1 MNEDHDSEIHL
12 NEEFKPDKDLK
23 KVYYIYAIIIMVVS
37 CFSWSISLIFFTYWW
52 ISLFINIP
60 VISVFIL
67 ILIWIPMY
75 YNSISYKVDDEDV
88 EYNRGVWFKNIGI
101 VPYSKITNIDIS
113 QGPVARHYGFAS
125 LKIQTAGYSAQRQA
139 EIKLSGIIEYQKLKK
154 LIMDKVREH
163 KKTPPEIPE
172 EEEKINQKILD
183 EIIKIRK
190 IMEKS

>member
-1 MNEDHDSEIHL
+1 MNENNDTEIRL

-23 KVYYIYAIIIMVVS
+23 KVYYIYAIIIVAVS
-37 CFSWSISLIFFTYWW
+37 CFSWSIPLIFFTDLW
-52 ISLFINIP
+52 ISLYINIP
-60 VISVFIL
+60 IVLVLIL
-67 ILIWIPMY
+67 ILIWIPKY
-75 YNSISYKVDDEDV
+75 YNSISYKIDDEDL
-88 EYNRGVWFKNIGI
+88 EYNRGVWFKNTGI

-125 LKIQTAGYSAQRQA
+125 LKIHTAGYSAQSRS
-139 EIKLSGIIEYQKLKK
+139 EIKLSGIIEYEKLKK

-190 IMEKS
+190 LMEKA

>member
-1 MNEDHDSEIHL
+1 MSEEKDAEIRL
-12 NEEFKPDKDLK
+12 NEEFRPDKGLK
-23 KVYYIYAIIIMVVS
+23 KVYYIYAIIIMVIS
-37 CFSWSISLIFFTYWW
+37 CFSWSIPLIFFINWW

-60 VISVFIL
+60 IISVFIL

-113 QGPVARHYGFAS
+113 QGPIARHYGFAS
-125 LKIQTAGYSAQRQA
+125 LKIQTAGYSAQSRS

-154 LIMDKVREH
+154 IIMDKVREH

-172 EEEKINQKILD
+172 EEEKINKKILD

-190 IMEKS
+190 LMESS